1 MQDFGPPMSALGH
14 KQTYALHKVMSALLP
29 IATAKADI
37 GKPSCLL
44 YPRKQICA
52 VQLGMSALGQK
63 RTSCHSFDHLIGAVE
78 QRAGDVEAER
88 FGRFE
93 IDHQHVLVRRLHRQ
107 IGWLL
112 ALEDAVDVTGRA
124 AVLVD
129 DIGSV
134 G

>member
-1 MQDFGPPMSALGH
+1 MSAL
-14 KQTYALHKVMSALLP
+14 AP
-29 IATAKADI
+29 IATPKANSR
-37 GKPSCLL
+37 KRSSPL
-44 YPRKQICA
+44 YPQKRTCA
-52 VQLGMSALGQK
+52 VQQPMSALGQK
-63 RTSCHSFDHLIGAVE
+63 RTSCHLFDHLIGTVE
-78 QRAGDVEAER
+78 QRGGDVEAER

-107 IGWLL
+107 ISWLL

-134 G
+134 GDQAAT